1 MFIPYPTLSY
11 AKILEKLNQ
20 LNLELER
27 QDKFAKII
35 VTGVLRYRCFQ
46 VATVRLEI

>member
-1 MFIPYPTLSY
+1 MFIPYQTLSY

-35 VTGVLRYRCFQ
+35 VTGGFCGI
-46 VATVRLEI
+46 VAFRWLP